1 MVGDRTPNSAPA
13 FVALRSYL
21 TERYDSKMQQTGE
34 TPPYTNCLIHE
45 TSPYLKQ
52 HAHNPVDWYPWGDEA
67 LGRAKS
73 ENKPILLSIGYSACH
88 WCHVMERESFE
99 NPDIARLMNEHF
111 INIKVDRE
119 ERPDLDD
126 IYQKS
131 AQAFMRRGGGWPLT
145 IFLTPEKEPFWGGTY
160 FPPVSRYGMPGFP
173 EVLLGVV
180 EAYHKEPGQ
189 VQENIQKVRTGLR
202 RISTPNPSTAPLSE
216 ELLDSA
222 VRDLSS
228 FYEPVNGGFGDAP
241 KFPTPPPFHLLLR
254 QYRRTDEPKTLDMTL
269 HSLWKMA
276 AGGIYDHLGGG
287 FHRYSTDAQWLVP
300 HFEKMLYDNAQ
311 LVRLYLDAWRLSR
324 EPRFRSVVEETLDY
338 IHREMVHPDG
348 GFYTAQDADSEGHE
362 GKYFVWTPA
371 EVKEI
376 LGLEI
381 GERFCQVYDI
391 TERGN
396 FEDKN
401 IPNLIK
407 SNGRITVPDVANAAQ
422 MMAEARRQLLESR
435 EQRVKPLRDHK
446 ILTGWNALMISGV
459 LDAYQALGNPQ
470 YLSMGERALEFL
482 LSNAYKEGRLFRTMT
497 DGKARLN
504 GYLDDYAF
512 LTAALIDAFEATSSS
527 RYLEK
532 ARELTAVMLEQ
543 FWDAQ
548 TGGCFFTGRDHEA
561 LIQRMKSGEDSA
573 IPSGN
578 AIAAMNFLRLFS
590 YTGEQIYLDRAEQ
603 TFRLFGEQMAANP
616 FGTSSLLCA
625 LDYYL
630 SKPKEIVL
638 IGSRTDPAMADLLIK
653 IRQRYVPNKT
663 LVVVDEKSS
672 GSPGVPAAAQ
682 GKTAIDGKATAYVCH
697 NFTCSQPVT
706 EWDALEKLL

>member
-1 MVGDRTPNSAPA
+1 MLSMSDT
-13 FVALRSYL
+13 
-21 TERYDSKMQQTGE
+21 QE
-34 TPPYTNCLIHE
+34 TPKSTNRLIHE

-67 LGRAKS
+67 LSRAKA

-99 NPDIARLMNEHF
+99 NPDIAKLMNEHF

-145 IFLTPEKEPFWGGTY
+145 VFLTPDQEPFWGGTY
-160 FPPVSRYGMPGFP
+160 FPPTPRYGMPGFP
-173 EVLLGVV
+173 EVLLGVTQ
-180 EAYHKEPGQ
+180 AYEKEQGQ
-189 VQENIQKVRTGLR
+189 VRENIQRVRTGLR
-202 RISTPNPSTAPLSE
+202 RISSPKPSEGPLTE

-228 FYEPVNGGFGDAP
+228 FYEPVHGGFGDAP

-254 QYRRTDEPKTLDMTL
+254 QSHRTKEQKPLDMTL
-269 HSLWKMA
+269 HALWRMA

-311 LVRLYLDAWRLSR
+311 LVRLYLDGWRLSR
-324 EPRFRSVVEETLDY
+324 EPRFRRVVEETLDY
-338 IHREMVHPDG
+338 IRREMVHPDG

-376 LGLEI
+376 LGLEL
-381 GERFCQVYDI
+381 GEIFCQVYDI

-407 SNGRITVPDVANAAQ
+407 SNGRIEAKDVPNAEEVI
-422 MMAEARRQLLESR
+422 AEARSTLLAAR
-435 EQRVKPLRDHK
+435 EQRVKPLRDDK
-446 ILTGWNALMISGV
+446 ILTGWNGLMISAV
-459 LDAYQALGNPQ
+459 LDAYQSLGNPA
-470 YLSMGERALEFL
+470 YLEMGTQALHFL
-482 LSNAYKEGRLFRTMT
+482 LRTAYKDGRLFRTMT
-497 DGKARLN
+497 NGVGRLN

-512 LTAALIDAFEATSSS
+512 LTAALIDAFEATSEP
-527 RYLEK
+527 RYLIT
-532 ARELTAVMLEQ
+532 AREVTAMLLEQ
-543 FWDAQ
+543 FWDTQA
-548 TGGCFFTGRDHEA
+548 GACFFTGRDHEP
-561 LIQRMKSGEDSA
+561 LIQRMKTGEDSA

-590 YTGEQIYLDRAEQ
+590 YTSEQIYVDHAEQ
-603 TFRLFGEQMAANP
+603 TFRVFREQMDQNA
-616 FGTSSLLCA
+616 FGTASLLCA
-625 LDYYL
+625 LDFYL

-638 IGSRTDPAMADLLIK
+638 VGPRSDPAMADFLGK
-653 IRQRYVPNKT
+653 IHGRYVPNKT
-663 LVVVDEKSS
+663 LVVVNGKTAA
-672 GSPGVPAAAQ
+672 GSIGVPAVAQ
-682 GKTAIDGKATAYVCH
+682 GKTAIDGKVTAYVCH

-706 EWDALEKLL
+706 EWDALATLL

>member
-1 MVGDRTPNSAPA
+1 MISNQSNR
-13 FVALRSYL
+13 
-21 TERYDSKMQQTGE
+21 
-34 TPPYTNCLIHE
+34 LIHE

-52 HAHNPVDWYPWGDEA
+52 HAHNPVDWYPWGEEA
-67 LGRAKS
+67 LTRAKS

-99 NPDIARLMNEHF
+99 NPDIAELMNQHF

-145 IFLTPEKEPFWGGTY
+145 VFLTPDQEPFWGGTY

-180 EAYHKEPGQ
+180 AAYQKEPGQ

-202 RISTPNPSTAPLSE
+202 RINALQASDAPLTAD
-216 ELLDSA
+216 LLDSA

-228 FYEPVNGGFGDAP
+228 FYEPINGGFGDAP
-241 KFPTPPPFHLLLR
+241 KFPTSPPIQLLLR
-254 QYRRTDEPKTLDMTL
+254 QYSRVKESTTLDMSL

-276 AGGIYDHLGGG
+276 AGGIYDHVGGG

-311 LVRLYLDAWRLSR
+311 LVRLYVDAWRLSR
-324 EPRFRSVVEETLDY
+324 EGRFRNVIEETLVY
-338 IHREMVHPDG
+338 LHREMVHPDG

-362 GKYFVWTPA
+362 GKYFVWTPGEIKA
-371 EVKEI
+371 VLGEEVGDI
-376 LGLEI
+376 
-381 GERFCQVYDI
+381 FCRVYDI
-391 TERGN
+391 TDPGN
-396 FEDKN
+396 FEGKN

-407 SNGRITVPDVANAAQ
+407 SNGKIEVPDLPNAEQILAD
-422 MMAEARRQLLESR
+422 ARQKLLQAR
-435 EQRVKPLRDHK
+435 EGRVKPLRDDK
-446 ILTGWNALMISGV
+446 ILTSWNGLMISGV
-459 LDAYQALGNPQ
+459 LEAYQALGNPM
-470 YLSMGERALEFL
+470 YLAMAKNALDFL
-482 LSNAYKEGRLFRTMT
+482 FTRAYKDGRLFRTVT
-497 DGKARLN
+497 DGVARLN

-512 LTAALIDAFEATSSS
+512 LTAALIDAFEATSEPG
-527 RYLEK
+527 YLEK
-532 ARELTAVMLEQ
+532 ARELTAILLEQ
-543 FWDAQ
+543 FWDVQ
-548 TGGCFFTGRDHEA
+548 GGGCFFTGRDHEA

-578 AIAAMNFLRLFS
+578 AIAAMSFLRLFS
-590 YTGEQIYLDRAEQ
+590 YTGDQIYLDRAEQ
-603 TFRLFGEQMAANP
+603 TLRLFREQMERNP
-616 FGTSSLLCA
+616 YGTSSLLCA
-625 LDYYL
+625 LDFYL

-638 IGSRTDPAMADLLIK
+638 IGLRTDAAMKDLLSK
-653 IRQRYVPNKT
+653 IHGRYVPNKT
-663 LVVVDEKSS
+663 VVVVPEKTVS
-672 GSPGVPAAAQ
+672 GSIGVPAAAR
-682 GKTAIDGKATAYVCH
+682 GKAAIDGKPTAYVCH

-706 EWDALEKLL
+706 DWESLEKLLSS

>member
-1 MVGDRTPNSAPA
+1 MSDTHDTTKQANR
-13 FVALRSYL
+13 
-21 TERYDSKMQQTGE
+21 
-34 TPPYTNCLIHE
+34 LIHE

-52 HAHNPVDWYPWGDEA
+52 HAHNPVEWYPWGPEA
-67 LGRAKS
+67 LARAKS

-99 NPDIARLMNEHF
+99 NPDIAKLMNQHF

-131 AQAFMRRGGGWPLT
+131 AQAFMQRGGGWPLT
-145 IFLTPEKEPFWGGTY
+145 VFLTPDQEPFWGGTY

-180 EAYHKEPGQ
+180 EAFQKEPGQ
-189 VQENIQKVRTGLR
+189 VQANIHKVRTGLR
-202 RISTPNPSTAPLSE
+202 RINALQASDAPLTVD
-216 ELLDSA
+216 LIDGA

-241 KFPTPPPFHLLLR
+241 KFPTPPPFQLLLR
-254 QYRRTDEPKTLDMTL
+254 QYSRTKEAKILDMTL

-276 AGGIYDHLGGG
+276 AGGIYDHVGGG

-311 LVRLYLDAWRLSR
+311 LVRLYLNAWRLSR
-324 EPRFRSVVEETLDY
+324 EARFRDVVEETLAY
-338 IHREMVHPDG
+338 VQREMVHADG

-362 GKYFVWTPA
+362 GKFFVWTPGEIKAVLGA
-371 EVKEI
+371 EVGDI
-376 LGLEI
+376 
-381 GERFCQVYDI
+381 FCRVYDI
-391 TERGN
+391 TEQGN
-396 FEDKN
+396 FEGKN

-407 SNGRITVPDVANAAQ
+407 NNGKIDIPDIPQAEQV
-422 MMAEARRQLLESR
+422 MARARQQLLEAR
-435 EQRVKPLRDHK
+435 DQRVKPLRDEK
-446 ILTGWNALMISGV
+446 ILTSWNGLMISGV
-459 LDAYQALGNPQ
+459 LEAYQALGNPA
-470 YLSMGERALEFL
+470 YLTMAKNAIEFL
-482 LSNAYKEGRLFRTMT
+482 LAKAYKDGRLYRTVT
-497 DGKARLN
+497 DGVARLN

-512 LTAALIDAFEATSSS
+512 LTAALIDAFEATSEP

-532 ARELTAVMLEQ
+532 ARELTAILLEQ

-578 AIAAMNFLRLFS
+578 AIAAMNFLRLSS
-590 YTGEQIYLDRAEQ
+590 YTGEHIYFDRAEQ
-603 TFRLFGEQMAANP
+603 TLKLFREQMDRNP
-616 FGTSSLLCA
+616 YGTSSLLGA
-625 LDYYL
+625 LDFYL

-638 IGSRTDPAMADLLIK
+638 VGLRTDAAMNELLSK
-653 IRQRYVPNKT
+653 IHGRYLPNKT
-663 LVVVDEKSS
+663 LVVVSEKTVG
-672 GSPGVPAAAQ
+672 GSIGVPAPAK
-682 GKTAIDGKATAYVCH
+682 GKTAIDGKPTAYVCH
-697 NFTCSQPVT
+697 NYTCSQPVT
-706 EWDALEKLL
+706 EWEALDKLLSS

>member
-1 MVGDRTPNSAPA
+1 MIPSQSNR
-13 FVALRSYL
+13 
-21 TERYDSKMQQTGE
+21 
-34 TPPYTNCLIHE
+34 LIHE

-52 HAHNPVDWYPWGDEA
+52 HAHNPVDWYPWGEEA
-67 LGRAKS
+67 LTRAKS

-99 NPDIARLMNEHF
+99 NPDIAELMNQNF

-145 IFLTPEKEPFWGGTY
+145 VFLTPAQEPFWGGTY

-180 EAYHKEPGQ
+180 AAYQKEPGQ
-189 VQENIQKVRTGLR
+189 VQENIDKVKTGLR
-202 RISTPNPSTAPLSE
+202 RINALQASDAPLTAD
-216 ELLDSA
+216 LIDGA

-241 KFPTPPPFHLLLR
+241 KFPTPPPFQLLLR
-254 QYRRTDEPKTLDMTL
+254 QYNRTKESKILDMTL

-276 AGGIYDHLGGG
+276 AGGIYDHVGGG

-311 LVRLYLDAWRLSR
+311 LVRLYLNAWRLSR
-324 EPRFRSVVEETLDY
+324 EARFRDVVEETLIY
-338 IHREMVHPDG
+338 VQREMVHAEG

-362 GKYFVWTPA
+362 GKFFVWTPGGIKA
-371 EVKEI
+371 VLGDEVGDI
-376 LGLEI
+376 
-381 GERFCQVYDI
+381 FCRVYDI
-391 TERGN
+391 TDQGN
-396 FEDKN
+396 FEGKN

-407 SNGRITVPDVANAAQ
+407 SNGKIEVPDMPHAHSELARARQKLLAA
-422 MMAEARRQLLESR
+422 RD
-435 EQRVKPLRDHK
+435 QRVKPLRDNK
-446 ILTGWNALMISGV
+446 ILTSWNGLMISGV
-459 LDAYQALGNPQ
+459 LEAYQAWGSPA
-470 YLSMGERALEFL
+470 YLAMATNALEFL
-482 LSNAYKEGRLFRTMT
+482 LAKAYKDGRLYRTVT
-497 DGKARLN
+497 DGVARLN

-512 LTAALIDAFEATSSS
+512 LTAALIDAFEATSEP
-527 RYLEK
+527 RYLET
-532 ARELTAVMLEQ
+532 ARELTAILLEQ
-543 FWDAQ
+543 FWDVQA
-548 TGGCFFTGRDHEA
+548 GGCFFTARNHEA

-578 AIAAMNFLRLFS
+578 AIAAMNFLRLSS

-603 TFRLFGEQMAANP
+603 TLRLFREQMDRNP
-616 FGTSSLLCA
+616 YGTSSLLGA
-625 LDYYL
+625 LDFYL

-638 IGSRTDPAMADLLIK
+638 VGLRTDAAMNDLLSK
-653 IRQRYVPNKT
+653 IHGCYLPNKI
-663 LVVVDEKSS
+663 LVVVTEKTVG
-672 GSPGVPAAAQ
+672 GSIGVPAAAQ
-682 GKTAIDGKATAYVCH
+682 GKTAIDGKPTAYVCH
-697 NFTCSQPVT
+697 DYTCSQPVT
-706 EWDALEKLL
+706 EWESLEKLLSS